1 MKRFLLRIQTYLRK
15 LAGVPV
21 ADEMPLPQS
30 DIEKSLYEI
39 CKNNPNGIMPG
50 VQPSGTISIT
60 ENGTYDVAEFAEAE
74 VNIPTGG
81 AHLIASGTWTGDGD
95 YKFKIPVG
103 KKMPQT
109 DFLFTLWVDIG
120 TEFPYDNYNKFIV
133 VNITALHR
141 FASFD
146 LSTDGE
152 KRADKIFYVNENN
165 DGTIGQRKQ
174 TMIWGIEQ
182 DLRTSV
188 FSTNNPMG
196 NPVAITVTKDQSG
209 FSISADKS
217 GTNYK
222 FVSGMSYNWELL
234 YIGNDP
240 TNDIVEVA

>member
-1 MKRFLLRIQTYLRK
+1 MSKKIIIQDLVSET
-15 LAGVPV
+15 G
-21 ADEMPLPQS
+21 
-30 DIEKSLYEI
+30 EI
-39 CKNNPNGIMPG
+39 GKVTVIGDDTPG
-50 VQPSGTISIT
+50 PTPTGTISIT

-74 VNIPTGG
+74 VDVASGGGG
-81 AHLIASGTWTGDGD
+81 AQLIASGTWTGDGD

-133 VNITALHR
+133 VNITVLHR

-152 KRADKIFYVNENN
+152 KHVDKLFYVNENN
-165 DGTIGQRKQ
+165 DGTIAQKNQ
-174 TMIWGIEQ
+174 NMVWASEQ
-182 DLRTSV
+182 NLRVGV
-188 FSTNNPMG
+188 FSTNSAMG
-196 NPVAITVTKDQSG
+196 NPIYITVTKDQTG
-209 FSISADKS
+209 FSISANKS
-217 GTNYK
+217 GSNYK

-240 TNDIVEVA
+240 TNEIVEVA